1 MGIGDR
7 VGEIGICSDCHQW
20 KKIALEWSTG
30 TGRDG
35 QVYSPFVRCEDCVKL
50 ELERKNTPYYCMK

>member
-1 MGIGDR
+1 MGVGDR

-50 ELERKNTPYYCMK
+50 ELEKDKM